1 VAIARVRTAAMPTID
16 VMLIF
21 IEILLSILVDH
32 WLPSVMVPSMLMLI
46 QLNGK
51 ARAIHPIGLSH
62 DSLKF

>member
-1 VAIARVRTAAMPTID
+1 
-16 VMLIF
+16 MLIF

-51 ARAIHPIGLSH
+51 ARAIHPMGLPNAT
-62 DSLKF
+62 LKF